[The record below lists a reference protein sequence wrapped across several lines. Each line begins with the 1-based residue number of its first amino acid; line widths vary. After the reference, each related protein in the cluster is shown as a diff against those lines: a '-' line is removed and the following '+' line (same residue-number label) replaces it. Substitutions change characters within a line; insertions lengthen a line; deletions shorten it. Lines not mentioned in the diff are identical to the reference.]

1 MRIWKSRWV
10 RRTVLG
16 VVMALTIRTVWLVG
30 ERELNRRHGERELAA
45 VVAEVDATDP
55 DWRWAALNAKRRP
68 VPDDHNSAPII
79 PKIRAATP
87 PDWDKRWTELDST
100 QDQLAPNVRFQDRD
114 RRAAATNLAAAPD
127 AVRLSRSLKDFP
139 FGRRDYELAPNVFDT
154 PLPDLQ
160 HTREAARTL
169 RWDAWVA
176 VEDEE
181 FSRAA
186 DALAAGLNASR
197 SVGDEPFL
205 ISQLVRLATR
215 SIMVR
220 ALERVLAQ
228 TAGPDHLAALRL
240 PALQQALAEDATEP
254 LALYGIRGERATFDL
269 LTERLDNGTLGIEK
283 LGGGSS
289 DDDSMSLR
297 FGWWIYR
304 GRLPDDRA
312 FCLYWFSAAV
322 AALALPV
329 HEQPAAYDALPPV
342 VPEEKRI
349 LLRFLPA
356 VNKVAPAYWRN
367 VAETQCAVVGV
378 ACERFRLKNARW
390 PKALADLVPEFL
402 PAVPLDPFN
411 GQPLRYA
418 TCADGVAI
426 HSVGPTPDPQ
436 RPPKYRPGLPDG
448 IEIGF
453 RLWNPDA
460 RRLAPPP
467 EPKPEA
473 AP

>member
-1 MRIWKSRWV
+1 MKIWKSRWL

-16 VVMALTIRTVWLVG
+16 VVVALIARTAWLVG
-30 ERELNRRHGERELAA
+30 ERELNRRHGERELAV

-55 DWRWAALNAKRRP
+55 DWRWAALNAKRRL
-68 VPDDHNSAPII
+68 VPDNLNSAPII
-79 PKIRAATP
+79 TKIKAATP
-87 PDWDKRWTELDST
+87 PEWDKRWTELDPA
-100 QDQLAPNVRFQDRD
+100 QDQLPPNVRLQDRD
-114 RRAAATNLAAAPD
+114 RRTATTNLAAARD

-160 HTREAARTL
+160 HTREVARVL
-169 RWDAWVA
+169 RWDASVA

-181 FSRAA
+181 FPRAA
-186 DALAAGLNASR
+186 DALVAGLNASR

-228 TAGPDHLAALRL
+228 STRPEHLAALRL
-240 PALQQALAEDATEP
+240 ATLQQALAEDATEP
-254 LALYGIRGERATFDL
+254 LALYGVRGERATFDL
-269 LTERLDNGTLGIEK
+269 LTERLDNGTLSIEK
-283 LGGGSS
+283 LSGSGN
-289 DDDSMSLR
+289 DDSMSLR

-304 GRLPDDRA
+304 GRLPEDRA
-312 FCLYWFSAAV
+312 FCLYWFGAAV
-322 AALALPV
+322 AAFVLPV
-329 HEQPAAYDALPPV
+329 HEQPTAFDALPPV
-342 VPEEKRI
+342 DPGEKRI
-349 LLRFLPA
+349 ILRFLPA

-367 VAETQCAVVGV
+367 VAETQCAVVGI
-378 ACERFRLKNARW
+378 ACERFRHKNARW

-411 GQPLRYA
+411 SQPLQYA
-418 TCADGVAI
+418 TCADGVAV
-426 HSVGPTPDPQ
+426 HSIGPKPDPQ
-436 RPPKYRPGLPDG
+436 RPSKYRPGLPDG
-448 IEIGF
+448 VEIGF